1 MSPDILDLKNFYTAS
16 QAQKRLGMSKSSF
29 FDLVRKGTITKVTLP
44 GKTQGMYPKTL
55 IDNLAATIQT
65 TLAQYERDTSV
76 FELAT
81 LDDLAMEV
89 AIDLSLYGKKGTTP
103 LERRIERMQKNAA
116 GNYVL
121 RNEGEIVGHVAFYP
135 VEKEYLLDL
144 VHARVSGIP
153 LEKIELFT
161 PGQPLQVM
169 FIIMSVKPGFPPD
182 VANHF
187 GLRLIAGTV
196 QVFRSF
202 AEQGVL
208 IENI

>member
-1 MSPDILDLKNFYTAS
+1 MVRLPQLTLRGNSFMAPDTLDLRHFYTAS
-16 QAQKRLGMSKSSF
+16 QAQQRLGMSKSSF

-55 IDNLAATIQT
+55 IDNLAATIKT

-81 LDDLAMEV
+81 LDDLPIEV
-89 AIDLSLYGKKGTTP
+89 GIDLSLYGRKGTTP
-103 LERRIERMQKNAA
+103 LERRIERMQKNTA

-135 VEKEYLLDL
+135 VEKDYLLDL
-144 VHARVSGIP
+144 VHARVQGIP
-153 LEKIELFT
+153 IEKIQLFA

-169 FIIMSVKPGFPPD
+169 FIIISVKPGFP
-182 VANHF
+182 
-187 GLRLIAGTV
+187 RT
-196 QVFRSF
+196 
-202 AEQGVL
+202 
-208 IENI
+208 